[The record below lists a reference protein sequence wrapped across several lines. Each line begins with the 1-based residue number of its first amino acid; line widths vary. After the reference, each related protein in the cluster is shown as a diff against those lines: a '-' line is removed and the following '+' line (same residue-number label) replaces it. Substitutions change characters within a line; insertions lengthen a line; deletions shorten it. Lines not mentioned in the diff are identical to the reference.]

1 MTKHSENTEPSNST
15 KPVLCTV
22 NKVRSKI
29 LEIQYLSM
37 ICQTIGFDCF
47 TEFMPHCNQFK
58 VQLYDGKWA
67 VGREAIETYFYIDNE
82 EKSIDKA
89 NNVIYQLKSI
99 IKKSKIDYEQ
109 LMQIENVSYSYRF

>member
-1 MTKHSENTEPSNST
+1 MIKHSENTEPSNST

-22 NKVRSKI
+22 IKIRSKI
-29 LEIQYLSM
+29 LEIQYLAM
-37 ICQTIGFDCF
+37 ICETIGFHCF

-58 VQLYDGKWA
+58 VQLYDGKWKT
-67 VGREAIETYFYIDNE
+67 GRESIDTEFYIDNE
-82 EKSIDKA
+82 ERSLDKA
-89 NNVIYQLKSI
+89 NNVIFQLKSI